1 MSNPLLAHADLIRS
15 GRPTF
20 TAWMGM
26 TDSVL
31 PDTLA
36 REDFDSITLDMQH
49 GMHTEAS
56 IAAGIS
62 MAALAGKPSI
72 VRIPVGAFTVAS
84 RALDFGAMGIIAPMI
99 NSVADARQLVAYTK
113 YPPLGERSWGPLRAI
128 PLTGL
133 SMNDYLRTANQAIL
147 TIAMIETRAAMDA
160 LDGILATDGIDG
172 VFVGPSD
179 LSIALSDG
187 AEINAG
193 AAAVDRALDHILAR
207 ARAHGKFASA
217 FATSGARAGE
227 IAARGYALVTTCH
240 DTHLIQV
247 GARAE
252 LKAARGVLR
261 GEGKQAY

>member
-1 MSNPLLAHADLIRS
+1 MPHPLLDHADLLRS

-20 TAWMGM
+20 TAWMGLADPVM
-26 TDSVL
+26 
-31 PDTLA
+31 PDILA
-36 REDFDSITLDMQH
+36 REDYDSVTFDMQH

-56 IAAGIS
+56 IASGINL
-62 MAALAGKPSI
+62 AALAGKPSI

-113 YPPLGERSWGPLRAI
+113 YPPLGERSWGPMRAI

-133 SMNDYLRTANQAIL
+133 TLNEYLKAANRAIV

-160 LDGILATDGIDG
+160 LDGILEIDGIDG

-179 LSIALSDG
+179 LSIALSNG
-187 AEINAG
+187 AEVNAG
-193 AAAVDRALDHILAR
+193 SAAVDKALDHILAR
-207 ARAHGKFASA
+207 ARAHGKFASV

-227 IAARGYALVTTCH
+227 LAARGYALVTTCH
-240 DTHLIQV
+240 DTHLLQV

-252 LKAARGVLR
+252 LKAARGMLR

>member
-1 MSNPLLAHADLIRS
+1 MPHPLLDHADLLRS

-26 TDSVL
+26 TDSIM

-36 REDFDSITLDMQH
+36 REDFDSITFDMQH

-56 IAAGIS
+56 VASGIS
-62 MAALAGKPSI
+62 MAALAGKPSL
-72 VRIPVGAFTVAS
+72 VRIPVAAFPLAS
-84 RALDFGAMGIIAPMI
+84 RMLDFGAVGIIAPMI
-99 NSVADARQLVAYTK
+99 NSVEDARQLVAYTK
-113 YPPLGERSWGPLRAI
+113 FPPLGERSWGPLRAI

-133 SMNDYLRTANQAIL
+133 DMNTYLRTANRFVT

-160 LDGILATDGIDG
+160 LDGILSVEGIDG

-187 AEINAG
+187 TEVNAR
-193 AAAVDRALDHILAR
+193 AAAVDTALDHILAR
-207 ARAHGKFASA
+207 ARAHGKHASA
-217 FATSGARAGE
+217 FVVSGARAGE
-227 IAARGYALVTTCH
+227 IAARGYAMVTLGT

-247 GARAE
+247 GARTE
-252 LKAARGVLR
+252 LTAARGMLR